1 MKFEYFYLPKNFIM
15 KKLVL
20 LPLIFILFSCQ
31 EDEQIFEVEKPVT
44 PIIPEPNPTPNENS
58 VYVFDNAYDFAE
70 LKYYKGADGKEY
82 SNEAQSFFK
91 SQWST
96 YTDPSIKNITLKKD
110 SIIITQEQVTTKYKF
125 RIENENIITDDERKQ
140 VLGKKVNEKELTFY
154 KNFVTYNVVN
164 TETQETFYGKNINLG
179 AVSAKDIFPRI
190 VAAPTNLKANNEFVF
205 YGNLSYKFK
214 LQ

>member
-1 MKFEYFYLPKNFIM
+1 M
-15 KKLVL
+15 
-20 LPLIFILFSCQ
+20 
-31 EDEQIFEVEKPVT
+31 
-44 PIIPEPNPTPNENS
+44 
-58 VYVFDNAYDFAE
+58 
-70 LKYYKGADGKEY
+70 
-82 SNEAQSFFK
+82 
-91 SQWST
+91 
-96 YTDPSIKNITLKKD
+96 
-110 SIIITQEQVTTKYKF
+110 TTKYKF